1 MVFHEMVFLAFLHF
15 PGDPDRIHHFFYV
28 LLRMYQRFITH
39 RTSRTANEYITANP
53 RTDTRRDTGSDPVSL
68 PLPPGNLPRDRTPGT
83 GSLVIWSSPPACS
96 VYIDGMYAG
105 DTPTGPDSFTTPV
118 KSGPHIVKITKIG
131 YEDYTQNVVIS
142 GGGPDTI
149 TATLSEKPFPYYTLH
164 PTSPVTGSVY

>member
-1 MVFHEMVFLAFLHF
+1 MKWYSFHSFIF
-15 PGDPDRIHHFFYV
+15 PVILTGFIIFFTCCSGCINDSSPTGPAAPPTNP
-28 LLRMYQRFITH
+28 LPQI
-39 RTSRTANEYITANP
+39 P
-53 RTDTRRDTGSDPVSL
+53 RTDTRCDTGSDPASL
-68 PLPPGNLPRDRTPGT
+68 PLPPGNLPRMVPQGT

-142 GGGPDTI
+142 GGGSDTI